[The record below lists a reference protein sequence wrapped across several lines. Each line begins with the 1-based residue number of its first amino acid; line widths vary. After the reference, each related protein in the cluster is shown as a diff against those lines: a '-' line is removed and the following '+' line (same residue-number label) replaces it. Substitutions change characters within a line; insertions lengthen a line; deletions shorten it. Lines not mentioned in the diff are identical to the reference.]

1 MMIEVIEEDRML
13 HGSGCRAWLQ
23 MSIFIMIILIIITIT
38 INMIILIIFNI
49 FIKERHDVAW
59 VRLQGMAANEQ
70 GRKVS

>member
-23 MSIFIMIILIIITIT
+23 MIMIILIIITIT
-38 INMIILIIFNI
+38 INLFILIIFNI